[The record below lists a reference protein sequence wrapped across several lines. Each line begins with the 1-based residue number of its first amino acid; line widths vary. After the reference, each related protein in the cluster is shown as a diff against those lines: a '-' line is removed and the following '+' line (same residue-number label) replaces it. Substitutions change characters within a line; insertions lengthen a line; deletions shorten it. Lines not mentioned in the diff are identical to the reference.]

1 MKVPSRSQQSLP
13 NTFSALS
20 LKDLEG
26 AVPPID
32 PGIGV
37 KEVFLRRLSV
47 TPDAI
52 GPFGAAVLS
61 WEVEAPPQVRV
72 KINSEFVE
80 QTGSKV
86 VQPAFSS
93 TYRIVALSGSRS
105 RELGHIDLTVDLSAC
120 STSELNNPRALLEA
134 PLTGMINAMEGMY
147 TRGRQVVEFQENRI
161 TCRLNLGKEIEHF
174 PDATVRIN
182 CSFGLGVNDGRLF
195 SWGEQVSADVSV
207 PKYTWFIPG
216 AAFPLA
222 IALDMAR
229 DTATAG
235 GFTVISSLVQL
246 LEFWWTPGE
255 GMRRHSIRVGPSEDG
270 AGRIDVT
277 ECPRHLLDRFAAL
290 DENRVVIE

>member
-61 WEVEAPPQVRV
+61 WEVDAPPQVRV